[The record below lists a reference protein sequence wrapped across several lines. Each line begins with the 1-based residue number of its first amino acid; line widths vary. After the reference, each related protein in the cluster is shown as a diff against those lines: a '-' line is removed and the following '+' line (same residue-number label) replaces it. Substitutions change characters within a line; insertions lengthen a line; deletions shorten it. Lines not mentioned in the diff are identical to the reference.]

1 MADLKKLLPASRIIS
16 DLENQEIEEV
26 IQEMLDFLITE
37 GAVDAEEKENYL
49 EAVLEREK
57 QIGTGVGSGVAI
69 PHARVHGL
77 EKAVAAFARSKSG
90 AKFDTP
96 DNAPVH
102 FVCLLLVPENQAGLH
117 LQTLAALA
125 KLLSRCEVRERL
137 MVASSAEEISVILA
151 D

>member
-1 MADLKKLLPASRIIS
+1 MADLKKLLPASRVIP
-16 DLENQEIEEV
+16 DLENQETEEV
-26 IQEMLDFLITE
+26 IQEMLDFLIAA
-37 GAVDAEEKENYL
+37 GAVDVEEKETYL
-49 EAVLEREK
+49 DAVIEREN

-77 EKAVAAFARSKSG
+77 DSAVAAFGRSKPG

-102 FVCLLLVPENQAGLH
+102 FVCLLLVPENQAGIH

-137 MVASSAEEISVILA
+137 MRAASAEEISAILA